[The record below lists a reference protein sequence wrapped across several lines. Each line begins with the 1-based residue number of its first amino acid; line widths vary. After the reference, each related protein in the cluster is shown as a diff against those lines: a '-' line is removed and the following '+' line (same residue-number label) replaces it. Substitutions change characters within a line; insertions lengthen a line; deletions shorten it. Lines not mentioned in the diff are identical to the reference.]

1 MICRHL
7 AGGEALPR
15 LTRGEGW
22 VIAQTVLLLAAAA
35 SSFVG
40 PTISGPLR
48 GPTRWMG
55 LFGLIGGAAV
65 GLAGAASLGKSLT
78 PLPRPKRSGK
88 LVTNGPYRFV
98 RHPIYSGVILAALG
112 WAAFRGRWLALVP
125 AAALVP
131 FFDAKASREERWLL
145 QLFPDYADY
154 RARVSSRLIPGL
166 Y

>member
-1 MICRHL
+1 
-7 AGGEALPR
+7 
-15 LTRGEGW
+15 
-22 VIAQTVLLLAAAA
+22 
-35 SSFVG
+35 
-40 PTISGPLR
+40 
-48 GPTRWMG
+48 MG
-55 LFGLIGGAAV
+55 VFGLIGGAAV
-65 GLAGAASLGKSLT
+65 TLAGVASLGKSLT

-88 LVTNGPYRFV
+88 LVSTGPYRFV

-125 AAALVP
+125 AAALAP

-145 QLFPDYADY
+145 ELFPDYRDY